1 MLGSGADAMNPT
13 LRWFDDLEPP
23 AATPDT
29 RTGRVLADH
38 LAAAR
43 LGTPRPAATAPSEPQ
58 RPAAVP
64 AARAERAPQEWETL
78 FEPPNRTPPRT
89 GRLSAVRGV
98 WDDHRGAVLASAA
111 ALVAV
116 ALIGGLTLA
125 LTGGSEPRA
134 TESVAAQSSTPSP
147 DDTISSTPTNDCPS
161 STRGP
166 VTTGNDAGDQRSGA
180 GAIKAFNYAYYV
192 TRSAR
197 QARLVTLAG
206 AVDSENV
213 LQAIID
219 NVRPGSHHCLVI
231 TSIGEG
237 TYRVRLSVFPPTGG
251 APIVYPQVIRTE
263 SLEGRTWIASI
274 TKDEG

>member
-1 MLGSGADAMNPT
+1 M
-13 LRWFDDLEPP
+13 
-23 AATPDT
+23 
-29 RTGRVLADH
+29 
-38 LAAAR
+38 
-43 LGTPRPAATAPSEPQ
+43 
-58 RPAAVP
+58 
-64 AARAERAPQEWETL
+64 
-78 FEPPNRTPPRT
+78 
-89 GRLSAVRGV
+89 
-98 WDDHRGAVLASAA
+98 
-111 ALVAV
+111 AV